1 MHSFKSFL
9 QVHILARILVSS
21 VFNVIATLLDSIISL
36 FIFTLQDLS
45 CIFQSGNMVVLV
57 LSVIALV
64 FFLVTG
70 TVLCFGFRL
79 RIILTAY

>member
-45 CIFQSGNMVVLV
+45 CILQSGNMVVLV

>member
-36 FIFTLQDLS
+36 FIFTPQDLS
-45 CIFQSGNMVVLV
+45 CILRSGDMIGLV
-57 LSVIALV
+57 LSAIALV
-64 FFLVTG
+64 FFLVTD

-79 RIILTAY
+79 RIILTAH